1 VAEVAD
7 YLAVARVL
15 ARQSD
20 LEKEARLADD
30 LRRERR

>member
-1 VAEVAD
+1 VAD

-15 ARQSD
+15 ARQAD
-20 LEKEARLADD
+20 LPKEARLADE